1 METHPPS
8 GCSEDMADVVFSG
21 TTFSAH
27 RKRILPT
34 LRAKDD
40 PHPRLLQ
47 HGTGSPQTPFDNVR
61 TALLAD
67 PTLRPVRG
75 YRLMRC
81 PYNEGLLWRAQ
92 FRVVVS
98 RPVVLDSGKT
108 VDTYEDVTRA
118 FDEEIRMGDNRFV
131 FVPSSRAHRE
141 QSDADLTAGL
151 FHFGCVVGGES
162 VVADALVTHY
172 TLHGRRKGIIA
183 LTPETCVARRRMLV
197 SLYPHFVE
205 WQLQHAPDEDVDG
218 LAEDMGFMMRPYDPK
233 LHPFATT
240 SLESAARAHMVEKLL
255 TVERITDAVS
265 RVVADAAAPDSQEEI
280 ELCEAEAEAMLQ
292 RTAVEDHF
300 CILSGVETLRFVL
313 IVERRKALAVFKSGP
328 DRCASV
334 AAART
339 EEAQA
344 YFEHYSKMHAR
355 ARRLVARREEALH
368 ARRGWGTATGG
379 SVAKAF

>member
-1 METHPPS
+1 MEENSPS
-8 GCSEDMADVVFSG
+8 GHSEHMADIVFSG
-21 TTFSAH
+21 PDFSAN

-61 TALLAD
+61 EALVAD

-81 PYNEGLLWRAQ
+81 PYDEGLLWRAQ
-92 FRVVVS
+92 FRVVVA
-98 RPVVLDSGKT
+98 RPVVLSSGKT
-108 VDTYEDVTRA
+108 VDTYRDVTRA
-118 FDEEIRMGDNRFV
+118 FDEEIRMGDDCFV

-141 QSDADLTAGL
+141 QSDAELTAGL

-172 TLHGRRKGIIA
+172 TLRGRRKGIIG

-205 WQLQHAPDEDVDG
+205 WQMAYEPDEDVDG
-218 LAEDMGFMMRPYDPK
+218 LAEDMGFMMRPYDPQ

-240 SLESAARAHMVEKLL
+240 SLAGAARAHMVEKLL
-255 TVERITDAVS
+255 TVERITDAVG

-280 ELCEAEAEAMLQ
+280 ELCEAEAEAMLR

-300 CILSGVETLRFVL
+300 CLLSGVETLQFVL
-313 IVERRKALAVFKSGP
+313 IVERRKALAVLKSGP
-328 DRCASV
+328 DECAAV
-334 AAART
+334 AASRV
-339 EEAQA
+339 EEARA
-344 YFEHYSKMHAR
+344 YAEHYSKMHAR
-355 ARRLVARREEALH
+355 AKRLLARREEAVH
-368 ARRGWGTATGG
+368 ARRGWGTATGA

>member
-1 METHPPS
+1 
-8 GCSEDMADVVFSG
+8 MADIVFSG
-21 TTFSAH
+21 PDFSTH

-47 HGTGSPQTPFDNVR
+47 HGTGPPQTPFDNVR
-61 TALLAD
+61 AALLAD

-81 PYNEGLLWRAQ
+81 PYEDGLLWRAQ

-98 RPVVLDSGKT
+98 RPVVLSSGKA
-108 VDTYEDVTRA
+108 VETYEDVTQA
-118 FDEEIRMGDNRFV
+118 FDEEIRMGEDRFV

-141 QSDADLTAGL
+141 QSDADLTSGL
-151 FHFGCVVGGES
+151 FHYGCIVGGES
-162 VVADALVTHY
+162 VVADALVNHY

-197 SLYPHFVE
+197 SIYPHFVE
-205 WQLQHAPDEDVDG
+205 WMMQHEPDEDVDG

-240 SLESAARAHMVEKLL
+240 CLASAARAHLVEKML
-255 TVERITDAVS
+255 TVERITDAVA
-265 RVVADAAAPDSQEEI
+265 RVVADPAAPDSQEEV

-300 CILSGVETLRFVL
+300 CVLSGVETLSFVL
-313 IVERRKALAVFKSGP
+313 MVERRKALAVLKSGP
-328 DRCASV
+328 ADCAAV
-334 AAART
+334 AASRD
-339 EEAQA
+339 EEARA
-344 YFEHYSKMHAR
+344 YAEHYSKMHAR
-355 ARRLVARREEALH
+355 VKRIIARREEALH
-368 ARRGWGTATGG
+368 ARRGWGAATGA